1 MPARLGATLT
11 IGEVVQREHV
21 AVLGQEG
28 QRHVRGALAD
38 HEVDGDEALE
48 HDGPRGIAQPVLQG
62 AKDLAD
68 AGIARV
74 RGDENVLNVLCLGRR
89 ILGAGQVSERAGAG
103 AAPEGA
109 RPPSIV
115 SHLDLGGALD
125 GLFEG
130 ARHGAGAARVGC
142 AVVSGELE
150 ARTQMAG

>member
-1 MPARLGATLT
+1 MPARLGATPT
-11 IGEVVQREHV
+11 IGQVVQREHV
-21 AVLGQEG
+21 AVLGQKG

-89 ILGAGQVSERAGAG
+89 ILGAGQVSGRAGAG
-103 AAPEGA
+103 AAPGGMVA
-109 RPPSIV
+109 VNRV
-115 SHLDLGGALD
+115 SP
-125 GLFEG
+125 
-130 ARHGAGAARVGC
+130 
-142 AVVSGELE
+142 
-150 ARTQMAG
+150 